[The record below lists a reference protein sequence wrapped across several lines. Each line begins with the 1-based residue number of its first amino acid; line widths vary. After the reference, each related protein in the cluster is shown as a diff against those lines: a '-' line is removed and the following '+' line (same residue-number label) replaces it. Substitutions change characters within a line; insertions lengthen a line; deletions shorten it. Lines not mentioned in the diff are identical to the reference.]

1 MIINSL
7 TLELHQLKKNFVR
20 QNEVFHFNS
29 KILNK
34 IIGKGKV
41 YGVKRGL
48 PYLSMFKTLKSR
60 KNTFVKPRKNSSFK
74 ESSSKQ
80 APKCTTCNKL
90 GQVTNKYFSRL
101 FEKY

>member
-1 MIINSL
+1 MIINNSL

-34 IIGKGKV
+34 IIRKGKV

-48 PYLSMFKTLKSR
+48 RYLSMSKTLKSR
-60 KNTFVKPRKNSSFK
+60 KNTLLNQEKALLLRNHPQSKPLS
-74 ESSSKQ
+74 
-80 APKCTTCNKL
+80 APLVINL
-90 GQVTNKYFSRL
+90 GK
-101 FEKY
+101 